1 MNPSTSSPACSRPAG
16 ASVLDHP
23 DAVAVIGMAGRFP
36 QSPDVEAFW
45 RHLAQGDELIQ
56 RFSADE
62 LRAAGFPAGQV
73 ARPGF
78 IGAAS
83 VLEDADAFDADFF
96 KVPAAEA
103 ELMDPQ
109 HRVFLE
115 CCWHAMEN
123 AGYAPGDPAA
133 GEVGVYAGS
142 GISTYMLAAAPR
154 LTGGGLTALLQLL
167 MGNDKDY
174 LATRVSYK
182 LRLTGP
188 SVCVQSAC
196 STSLLAV
203 HMAAQSVLSGEC
215 TMALAGGADISVP
228 QTMGYEHQAGMIFSP
243 DGHCRAFDARAGGT
257 VAGNGAGV
265 VVLKRLDLALRD
277 GDTVLAVLRGSAANN
292 DGADKIG
299 YTAPSVAGQ
308 ARVIAQA
315 LAAADVGPDSIGYVE
330 AHGTGTELGDPI
342 EVQALERAFRG
353 ETRRTGF
360 CALGSVK
367 TNIGHLNA
375 AAGIASFIKAVLALR
390 HRAIPPSLHYTQ
402 PNPQIDFA
410 RSPFFV
416 NTALRPWP
424 QGQAPR
430 RAGVSSFGFGGTN
443 VHAILEEA
451 PARLPAAADRPA
463 QGAALMLL
471 NAHSEDQL
479 RALAASHAAALRA
492 EDAPALHDACHT
504 ALAGRRHDGAHRLAV
519 LGLDRADLAAGLD
532 GYARLGTPGERASQG
547 RAAAGGEPRVAAL
560 FTGQGAQYAG
570 MAAGL
575 YATLPAF
582 RDALDAC
589 AQALDGVLQQPL
601 AQVLFGAHTALL
613 ERTDHAQPAMFAV
626 EYALYQAWS
635 AAGVR
640 FHAVAGHS
648 LGEFVAA
655 CVAGVMELPDAL
667 RLVAARGRLT
677 QAIEGEPGCML
688 AVLAEESVVRAG
700 LRGLETRLSIA
711 AINGPRNLVVAG
723 DSAAM
728 QDFEQAMHAQG
739 VSTRPLQI
747 ADAFHSPRMD
757 AVLDEFE
764 RTVALVTLRAP
775 RMPVVSNLYG
785 RVVADGEITRPRYW
799 REHLREPVRFA
810 AGVDCLVQALGVQ
823 VLLECGPHPVLV
835 RLAADCLGPDTE
847 VACIASLQRDLD
859 DRAQWLAAAGR
870 LYTCGVALQ
879 WKGLSG
885 GLPARRVPL
894 PGYPFA
900 RQRYWLDAVDRGLHG
915 GVSPSSPSSPAWE
928 ALLSAGRLQ
937 ADAGLAALGLPT
949 LQAHETLLLAH
960 ARASVLRALDRLA
973 LFVEDGQPHTAAVL
987 ARRGGVQPRFHQL
1000 LERLLQALAEA
1011 GELQRSGAGAD
1022 AVYGG
1027 FSAPDDARMA
1037 WLAAQCEPA
1046 WTASPH
1052 FKPVFLQAADQL
1064 AAVLAGHTSGLEAML
1079 GNDSLAS
1086 AEGIYADLP
1095 TSRYFN
1101 ALVSELVRSF
1111 AAGAGAGPLRV
1122 LEIGAGTGATTRQVL
1137 AHLPADRTDYVF
1149 SDVSPLFLDRAA
1161 RRFADHRF
1169 VRYQLFDIDSAPAA
1183 QGLQPQSFDLI
1194 LASNVLHAAADLQ
1207 ATMAHVRD
1215 LLKPS
1220 GVLVMYEIVRETL
1233 IGEITTGLLL
1243 PVVRDTGLR
1252 GIQPFMD
1259 EAQWHGLLDGLGFDA
1274 QASLPEAG
1282 CPASALGERVIV
1294 ARRAP
1299 QGLPLAAPPVAPAM
1313 DPDAPVYR
1321 RTWQAIEPQGLAP
1334 QAPRPGHWLVVCDA
1348 WGAGRPLA
1356 RQLQARGEQVECL
1369 AAAQW
1374 PVLQER
1380 VQHWVRGKGGVP
1392 GRVVYL
1398 RGIDAALDAQT
1409 TGAELRAA
1417 QQHSL
1422 GDLLQLLA
1430 ALGEADVQ
1438 SLAQLAIVTRGS
1450 QAVAASEAPALA
1462 QVPLWGFSQVAALG
1476 HPELRIA
1483 LLDLDPVA
1491 SARESAQQLLAAL
1504 LQGGDGDKGDGD
1516 GEPEQAL
1523 RGRRLLVPRLQR
1535 HPVPQALRQPPACD
1549 PSACYLIAGGLGG
1562 LGLETARWLAAQGAR
1577 HLVLLGRHA
1586 PGDGAAQ
1593 AIEALQQQGV
1603 AVRVAQAD
1611 LRDEAAVRRLV
1622 DALEQPLRGVVHC
1635 AVVTDAARLGD
1646 LPPLERAL
1654 EVMAPKVEG
1663 AWNLHRATEEAPLDF
1678 FILYSSSVSLVPARG
1693 LPDYV
1698 AGNAFLDALAAYRQ
1712 ARGLAALSVSWG
1724 AWSDVGTVASRE
1736 QLQRL
1741 ERGGLRSLAPARALQ
1756 LLSQALADGAPHLGV
1771 FDADWLRLLRAHP
1784 PQQLAHYF
1792 QAVAAAAAVP
1802 SGTAGT
1808 AGTADG
1814 ADASEIRAALQAA
1827 PGQDA
1832 REQLLVQ
1839 HLQQAVGRLLRRAP
1853 SAIPPEADL
1862 LHLGIDSLMFLDL
1875 THRLGQALGLQI
1887 RPNELMAEMNVAAM
1901 ARKLAA
1907 MAGTASTGT
1916 DALPALLQ
1924 PRPADA
1930 ALPFELTD
1938 VQQAYW
1944 IGRDQDMALGSV
1956 ACHGYME
1963 LDCEDLDR
1971 ERLER
1976 AWRALVARHGML
1988 RCVIAPDGM
1997 QRILAQVPDYG
2008 MAELDLRGETP
2019 AVRQQRLDAVRG
2031 EMSHRVPRTDCWPLF
2046 DIRTSRLDARRTR
2059 LHISLDNIMTDGRS
2073 IGILM
2078 SEWVALYAQPDQALA
2093 PLGLGFR
2100 DYTQALQRHRQG
2112 ADHARARD
2120 YWMQRLDDMP
2130 AAPRLPLAKDPAQVR
2145 SPRFH
2150 RREYGLA
2157 PEAWQRLRQR
2167 GARRAGL
2174 TPSGLLLAVYSEV
2187 LARWSASPRFTL
2199 NVPTFNR
2206 LPVHPQVND
2215 IVGEFTSLIL
2225 LAAGGDASLPFEV
2238 RARQL
2243 QQQLLRDQAHDS
2255 FTGVQV
2261 MREIARREGAQRA
2274 AMPVVFTST
2283 FGLAEQADT
2292 GHAERERQA
2301 GRLGEL
2307 VYTISQTPQV
2317 WIDNH
2322 VHDHGG
2328 RLNVC
2333 WDTVDE
2339 LFPEGLLDAMFGAYC
2354 ALLDGLA
2361 GESEAAWS
2369 QVAPVALPP
2378 AQARR
2383 RARYNDTAD
2392 ATLLSGPM
2400 DLLAPLRQSVAAMPQ
2415 RTALIAG
2422 GERLSY
2428 RALHDGAQWVGW
2440 RLRNAGVQPGERVAV
2455 VAPKGWQQ
2463 VLGVIGALA
2472 AGAAYVPID
2481 PQWPE
2486 ARRHALLAACG
2497 IRHAIV
2503 GAGDAALAWPAGVQP
2518 LAVPDAATLRGCA
2531 AQAQGFEWHA
2541 AQAGDLAYIIFT
2553 SGSTGSPKGVMIDH
2567 RGALN
2572 TVLDINQRLGIA
2584 AGDVVLGL
2592 SALSFDL
2599 SVHDIFGS
2607 FAAGACLVLPEAEG
2621 LRDAQH
2627 WMDLVARHGVSVWNS
2642 VPALC
2647 QMLLEQAGGADTA
2660 HPALAS
2666 LRTVML
2672 SGDWIPLSLPAAL
2685 QAAAPQARLISL
2697 GGATEA
2703 SIWSI
2708 HHRVDGVQPG
2718 WRSIPYGRPLANQG
2732 FHVLDAAL
2740 QPCPEW
2746 VPGELYISGVGLAL
2760 GYWGDAARTD
2770 AAFIVHPATGE
2781 RLYRTGDLGRF
2792 HPQGHIDFLGRRD
2805 HQVKVNG
2812 YRIEL
2817 GEVESAL
2824 RAHPAVG
2831 EALVLAIG
2839 TDGGR
2844 SRAGAA
2850 AQRKHALAAYVVPVD
2865 GAPAFDSA
2873 ALRDFLQA
2881 RLPEYMVPS
2890 DFVRLDRLPLSA
2902 NGKVDRAALPTLPTL
2917 QSQAPAQR
2925 DSRPP
2930 ATPAEQ
2936 ALAAQW
2942 CALLS
2947 LPSAGRDDHFFE
2959 LGGDSLLA
2967 TRLCVRMREHHGIAL
2982 SVRQVFAHPVLQAM
2996 AACLGTAQAGPRELV
3011 VRLSPGQP
3019 AAEERPW
3026 FGFHGSDG
3034 EVSVFRPLAQALGR
3048 CGAAGEAGDATLVLH
3063 GLQSPQQPPLTVEAM
3078 AHSYVHALRKV
3089 QPQGPYRLC
3098 GFSSGGVLAW
3108 EAACQLRDAGETVE
3122 RLLLIDTQPLPPAL
3136 ADRPLATLALFAA
3149 SLGLPAPQGPDGLA
3163 PPPAGQAGAQ
3173 ALAAWLEQVPQVGA
3187 ADLDAAV
3194 DALASPTGWDA
3205 GALRERFA
3213 MFRHHVEAVACHV
3226 PRALGEVPVT
3236 HLRALQGAA
3245 AGMAAED
3252 AAAPWRGLCDRLASA
3267 GIAGDHFSCMQAAQ
3281 VEQWV
3286 AHLLAE
3292 QTVEELL

>member
-1 MNPSTSSPACSRPAG
+1 MNPSTFSPAAG
-16 ASVLDHP
+16 QSLGTAVLDHP

-36 QSPDVEAFW
+36 QSPDVHAFW
-45 RHLAQGDELIQ
+45 QHLAQGDELIR
-56 RFSADE
+56 RFGPDE
-62 LRAAGFPAGQV
+62 LRAAGFPAEQV

-96 KVPAAEA
+96 KVTAAEA

-115 CCWHAMEN
+115 CCWHALEN

-154 LTGGGLTALLQLL
+154 LTGGGLTSLLQLL

-215 TMALAGGADISVP
+215 SMALAGGADISVP

-277 GDTVLAVLRGSAANN
+277 GDTVLAVLRGSSVNN

-315 LAAADVGPDSIGYVE
+315 LAAADVSPDSIGYVE

-375 AAGIASFIKAVLALR
+375 AAGIASFIKTVLALR

-402 PNPQIDFA
+402 PNPKIDFA
-410 RSPFFV
+410 HSPFFV
-416 NTALRPWP
+416 NTVLRPWQEGP
-424 QGQAPR
+424 APR

-443 VHAILEEA
+443 VHVILEEA
-451 PARLPAAADRPA
+451 PAADPVEASAPAA
-463 QGAALMLL
+463 GLLLL
-471 NAHSEDQL
+471 NAHSEAQL
-479 RALAASHAAALRA
+479 RALAASHAAALQA
-492 EDAPALHDACHT
+492 GDAPALHDICHT

-519 LGLDRADLAAGLD
+519 LGLDRADLVAGLD
-532 GYARLGTPGERASQG
+532 GYARLGTLGERASLG
-547 RAAAGGEPRVAAL
+547 ARAAAAPRVAAL

-575 YATLPAF
+575 YASQPAF
-582 RDALDAC
+582 REALDAC

-601 AQVLFGAHTALL
+601 TEVLFGAHTALL
-613 ERTDHAQPAMFAV
+613 QRTDHAQPAMFAV
-626 EYALYQAWS
+626 EYALYRAWT

-640 FHAVAGHS
+640 FCAVAGHS

-655 CVAGVMELPDAL
+655 CVAGVMSLPDAL

-677 QAIEGEPGCML
+677 EAIEGDRGCML

-700 LRGLETRLSIA
+700 LRGFEDDLSIA

-723 DSAAM
+723 GSAAM
-728 QDFEQAMHAQG
+728 QRFDQALQAQG
-739 VSTRPLQI
+739 VSTRPLRI

-757 AVLDEFE
+757 AVLDDFE
-764 RTVALVTLRAP
+764 RSVAQVTLHAP

-785 RVVADGEITRPRYW
+785 RVVADDEITRPRYW
-799 REHLREPVRFA
+799 CDHLREPVLFA
-810 AGVDCLVQALGVQ
+810 AGVDCLARELQVD
-823 VLLECGPHPVLV
+823 VLLECGPHPVLA
-835 RLAADCLGPDTE
+835 RLAADCLGSDTDID
-847 VACIASLQRDLD
+847 CIATLKRELD
-859 DRAQWLAAAGR
+859 DQTQWLLAAGR
-870 LYTCGVALQ
+870 LYTRGVSLA
-879 WKGLSG
+879 WPGLGG

-900 RQRYWLDAVDRGLHG
+900 RQRYWLEAVDRGLHG
-915 GVSPSSPSSPAWE
+915 GAASASAAAPASPGWQ
-928 ALLSAGRLQ
+928 ALLSAGRAQ
-937 ADAGLAALGLPT
+937 AEAGLPALGLPT
-949 LQAHETLLLAH
+949 LRAHEDLLLAH
-960 ARASVLRALDRLA
+960 ARASVLRAFERLA
-973 LFVEDGQPHTAAVL
+973 LFAEDGQPHTVAVL
-987 ARRGGVQPRFHQL
+987 ARRGGVQARFHQL
-1000 LERLLQALAEA
+1000 LERLLQALAES
-1011 GELQRSGAGAD
+1011 GDLQRSAD
-1022 AVYGG
+1022 GVYGG
-1027 FSAPDDARMA
+1027 FTAPDDAHMA
-1037 WLAAQCEPA
+1037 QLAAQCAPA
-1046 WTASPH
+1046 WEASPD
-1052 FKPVFLQAADQL
+1052 FRPVFLQAAEQL
-1064 AAVLAGHTSGLEAML
+1064 AAVLAGRTSGLEAML
-1079 GNDSLAS
+1079 GNDSLTS

-1101 ALVSELVRSF
+1101 ALVSELVRTF
-1111 AAGAGAGPLRV
+1111 ALQAGTRPLRV
-1122 LEIGAGTGATTRQVL
+1122 LEIGAGTGATTCQVL
-1137 AHLPADRTDYVF
+1137 AHLPAGRCEYVF

-1161 RRFADHRF
+1161 QRFAEHPF
-1169 VRYQLFDIDSAPAA
+1169 VRYQLFDIDRAPQQ

-1194 LASNVLHAAADLQ
+1194 LASNVLHAAVDLR

-1215 LLKPS
+1215 LLQPS

-1243 PVVRDTGLR
+1243 PVVRDTELR
-1252 GIQPFMD
+1252 GIQPFMN

-1274 QASLPEAG
+1274 QASLPGAD
-1282 CPASALGERVIV
+1282 CAASALGERVLL
-1294 ARRAP
+1294 ARRGP
-1299 QGLPLAAPPVAPAM
+1299 APALS
-1313 DPDAPVYR
+1313 PALAPAQALHTDAPVYR
-1321 RTWQAIEPQGLAP
+1321 RVWEALA
-1334 QAPRPGHWLVVCDA
+1334 APRVGAAGAAAAPPPSGHWLIVCDA
-1348 WGAGRPLA
+1348 GGVGQALA
-1356 RQLQARGEQVECL
+1356 YGLQACGQQVERVDRSDFPAL
-1369 AAAQW
+1369 G
-1374 PVLQER
+1374 ER
-1380 VQHWVRGKGGVP
+1380 LRAWVRGQQGGL
-1392 GRVVYL
+1392 GRIVHL
-1398 RGIDAALDAQT
+1398 RGLDAQLDAQT
-1409 TGAELRAA
+1409 TGDELRAA

-1422 GDLLQLLA
+1422 GELLGLLG
-1430 ALGEADVQ
+1430 ALGAAEV
-1438 SLAQLAIVTRGS
+1438 SGLAQLAIVTRGA
-1450 QAVAASEAPALA
+1450 QAVAPGEAPALA
-1462 QVPLWGFSQVAALG
+1462 QAPLWGFSQVAALG
-1476 HPELRIA
+1476 HPELRLA
-1483 LLDLDPVA
+1483 LWDLDPLA
-1491 SARESAQQLLAAL
+1491 SARENAQQLLAAL
-1504 LQGGDGDKGDGD
+1504 LQRDGGEG
-1516 GEPEQAL
+1516 GEGEEAL
-1523 RGRRLLVPRLQR
+1523 RGRRRLVPRLQR
-1535 HPVPQALRQPPACD
+1535 HPVPLAAPRPPACD
-1549 PSACYLIAGGLGG
+1549 PAACYLIAGGLGG

-1577 HLVLLGRHA
+1577 HLVLAGRHA
-1586 PGDGAAQ
+1586 PAAAALA
-1593 AIEALQQQGV
+1593 AIQALQSQGV
-1603 AVRVAQAD
+1603 TVQVAQAD
-1611 LRDEAAVRRLV
+1611 LRDAAALGALV
-1622 DALEQPLRGVVHC
+1622 AALERPLKGVVHC
-1635 AVVTDAARLGD
+1635 AVVTDAAQLGE

-1678 FILYSSSVSLVPARG
+1678 FLLYSSSVSLVPTRG

-1712 ARGLAALSVSWG
+1712 ARGLPALSISWG
-1724 AWSDVGTVASRE
+1724 AWSDVGTVAASA

-1741 ERGGLRSLAPARALQ
+1741 ERGGLRSFTPARALE
-1756 LLSQALADGAPHLGV
+1756 LLSLALAGGAPHLGV
-1771 FDADWLRLLRAHP
+1771 FDADWPLLLRGHP
-1784 PQQLAHYF
+1784 PAQLAGYF
-1792 QAVAAAAAVP
+1792 RPVAKAALAAADRAEAAT
-1802 SGTAGT
+1802 GTGT
-1808 AGTADG
+1808 GTEAADG
-1814 ADASEIRAALQAA
+1814 AQVRAALQAA
-1827 PGQDA
+1827 PDAAA
-1832 REQLLVQ
+1832 REQLLAS
-1839 HLQQAVGRLLRRAP
+1839 HLQRTVGRLLRRAP
-1853 SAIPPEADL
+1853 SAIPPDADL

-1907 MAGTASTGT
+1907 LAQTAGMSAAE
-1916 DALPALLQ
+1916 ALPALLQ
-1924 PRPADA
+1924 PCPADA

-1963 LDCEDLDR
+1963 LDCERLDR
-1971 ERLER
+1971 ERLAW
-1976 AWRALVARHGML
+1976 AWRELVARHEML

-1997 QRILAQVPDYG
+1997 QRILAEVPAYDI
-2008 MAELDLRGETP
+2008 AELDLRGDT
-2019 AVRQQRLDAVRG
+2019 ADLRQQRLQAVRD
-2031 EMSHRVPRTDCWPLF
+2031 EMSHRVPRTDRWPLF
-2046 DIRTSRLDARRTR
+2046 DIRTSRLDDRRTR

-2078 SEWVALYAQPDQALA
+2078 SEWVACYARPEQPLA

-2112 ADHARARD
+2112 AEHARARD
-2120 YWMQRLDDMP
+2120 YWMQRLDELP
-2130 AAPRLPLAKDPAQVR
+2130 AAPQLPLAMDPAQLR
-2145 SPRFH
+2145 APRFG
-2150 RREYGLA
+2150 RREYSLA
-2157 PEAWQRLRQR
+2157 PAAWQRLRQR
-2167 GARRAGL
+2167 GAERAGL

-2187 LARWSASPRFTL
+2187 LARWSAAPRFTL

-2225 LAAGGDASLPFEV
+2225 LAAGGDAALPFEL

-2261 MREIARREGAQRA
+2261 MREIARRDGAQRA

-2317 WIDNH
+2317 WMDNH

-2333 WDTVDE
+2333 WDTVDA

-2354 ALLDGLA
+2354 QLLDRLA
-2361 GESEAAWS
+2361 DDSDAAWGE
-2369 QVAPVALPP
+2369 VAPVALPA
-2378 AQARR
+2378 AQAQR
-2383 RARYNDTAD
+2383 RAGYNDTAD
-2392 ATLLSGPM
+2392 AALLQGPM
-2400 DLLAPLRQSVAAMPQ
+2400 DLLAPLRRTAAATPQ
-2415 RTALIAG
+2415 RTALIS
-2422 GERLSY
+2422 GEQQLSY
-2428 RALHDGAQWVGW
+2428 QALHDGAQWVGW
-2440 RLRNAGVQPGERVAV
+2440 RLRQAGVRPGDRVAV

-2481 PQWPE
+2481 PQWPA
-2486 ARRHALLAACG
+2486 ARRQALLAACC

-2503 GAGDAALAWPAGVQP
+2503 GAGDAPLAWPDGLQM
-2518 LAVPDAATLRGCA
+2518 LQVPGADALQACA
-2531 AQAQGFEWHA
+2531 AEAQGFAWHA
-2541 AQAGDLAYIIFT
+2541 AQAGELAYIIFT
-2553 SGSTGSPKGVMIDH
+2553 SGSTGTPKGVMIDH

-2572 TVLDINQRLGIA
+2572 TVLDINRRFGIG
-2584 AGDVVLGL
+2584 AGDRLLGL

-2607 FAAGACLVLPEAEG
+2607 FAAGACLVLPEADG

-2627 WMDLVARHGVSVWNS
+2627 WLALMARHGVSVWNS

-2647 QMLLEQAGGADTA
+2647 QMLLEQAGSD
-2660 HPALAS
+2660 PQALRS
-2666 LRTVML
+2666 LRTVLL
-2672 SGDWIPLSLPAAL
+2672 SGDWIPLSLPQAL
-2685 QAAAPQARLISL
+2685 QAAAPQARLTSL

-2708 HHRVDGVQPG
+2708 HHRVDGVQAD

-2732 FHVLDAAL
+2732 FHVLDGAL

-2746 VPGELYISGVGLAL
+2746 VVGELYIGGIGLAM

-2792 HPQGHIDFLGRRD
+2792 HPQGHIEFLGRRD

-2817 GEVESAL
+2817 GEIEAAL

-2839 TDGGR
+2839 SDGGR

-2850 AQRKHALAAYVVPVD
+2850 SQRKQALAAYVVPAE
-2865 GAPAFDSA
+2865 GAPAIDGQ
-2873 ALRDFLQA
+2873 ALRAFLQE
-2881 RLPEYMVPS
+2881 RLPQYMVPA
-2890 DFVRLDRLPLSA
+2890 DCMVLDRLPLSA
-2902 NGKVDRAALPTLPTL
+2902 NGKVDRAALPAL
-2917 QSQAPAQR
+2917 QPQAVAPRESQ
-2925 DSRPP
+2925 PP

-2936 ALAAQW
+2936 ALAAEW

-2947 LPSAGRDDHFFE
+2947 LPGVDRRDQFFE

-2967 TRLCVRMREHHGIAL
+2967 TRLCVRMKERHGMAL
-2982 SVRQVFAHPVLQAM
+2982 SVRQVFAQPELAAM
-2996 AACLGTAQAGPRELV
+2996 AACAGGAAPGPRELV
-3011 VRLSPGQP
+3011 VRLTPGRP
-3019 AAEERPW
+3019 AGRECAW

-3034 EVSVFRPLAQALGR
+3034 EVSVFQPLAQALG
-3048 CGAAGEAGDATLVLH
+3048 EAGRVLH
-3063 GLQSPQQPPLTVEAM
+3063 GLQSPQHPPLTIEAM
-3078 AHSYVHALRKV
+3078 AHGYVHALRQV

-3108 EAACQLRDAGETVE
+3108 EAACQLRDAGESVE
-3122 RLLLIDTQPLPPAL
+3122 RLLLIDTVPLPSAL
-3136 ADRPLATLALFAA
+3136 VDRPLATLALFAA
-3149 SLGLPAPQGPDGLA
+3149 GLGLPAPAQAWPDGLVA
-3163 PPPAGQAGAQ
+3163 PPAPGATQAQ
-3173 ALAAWLEQVPQVGA
+3173 LAAWLAGLPA
-3187 ADLDAAV
+3187 ADGPALQRAV
-3194 DALASPTGWDA
+3194 DQLAAATGRDA
-3205 GALRERFA
+3205 DGLEARFA
-3213 MFRHHVEAVACHV
+3213 LFRHHVEAVARHV

-3236 HLRALQGAA
+3236 LLRARQSAA
-3245 AGMAAED
+3245 ADLD
-3252 AAAPWRGLCDRLASA
+3252 AAASWHGLCDRLVTAD
-3267 GIAGDHFSCMQAAQ
+3267 IAGDHFSCMQAGQ
-3281 VEQWV
+3281 VGQWV
-3286 AHLLAE
+3286 DHLVAE
-3292 QTVEELL
+3292 AAAEELAQ